1 MEKSFLTNR
10 RKKTRKKRGYPVAIL
25 IGFEPKKTVLW
36 EVFSEMVKPLKTI
49 NLKKQRE
56 KLAENEIYNFH
67 EEIIDAIR
75 PHIKNGLKSLIIA
88 NPRNSLFSEQFQQ
101 HIQKHHKWLSQE
113 KSTNLLTIGTI
124 EVSAS
129 NVEDVSELFQD
140 QAFNAIIEETT
151 AKEASYIIEELEEQL
166 QMVSQGEVVLYS
178 LQDIEELTYGQ
189 WRYGKRQPEY
199 VMLTNTFLEKHKQKQ
214 RLQRLLQILENKKV
228 KIKVID
234 ADTVAGERITQF
246 GGLICFTK
254 FDEN

>member
-1 MEKSFLTNR
+1 MTSR
-10 RKKTRKKRGYPVAIL
+10 RKRTRKKRGYPVAIL

-36 EVFSEMVKPLKTI
+36 EVFSERIKPLKI
-49 NLKKQRE
+49 IKLKKQRE

-75 PHIKNGLKSLIIA
+75 PHIKNGLKSIIIA

-124 EVSAS
+124 EESAS
-129 NVEDVSELFQD
+129 SDEDVSELFQN
-140 QAFNAIIEETT
+140 QAFKAIIEKTT
-151 AKEASYIIEELEEQL
+151 AKEASNIIDELEKQL

-178 LQDIEELTYGQ
+178 LQDIEDLTYGQ
-189 WRYGKRQPEY
+189 WKFGKRHPKY
-199 VMLTNTFLEKHKQKQ
+199 VMLTNTFLEKHKQKP

-228 KIKVID
+228 KTKVVD

-254 FDEN
+254 FDED